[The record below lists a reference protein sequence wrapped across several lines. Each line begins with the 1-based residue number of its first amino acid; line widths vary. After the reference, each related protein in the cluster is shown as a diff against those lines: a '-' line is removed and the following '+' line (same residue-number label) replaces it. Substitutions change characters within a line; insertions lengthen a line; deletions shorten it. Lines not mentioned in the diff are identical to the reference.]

1 MFTGHKGIDL
11 ILHTIIDYVLRDY
24 IDSWY
29 SIVSDN
35 SEFSEVRTRGSIEQS
50 VHSACARIKN
60 TQWIPLITTKLADD
74 VATHTRIYRLATQV
88 VAEAGSDGQQTT
100 SSADAT
106 SSYRR
111 HSPQKR
117 MQTAAASGGGRK
129 ADTLEPPS
137 SNGAS
142 SMRHRRNKSDTD
154 LSWHLGGSGGTGSGV
169 SAVANSKFYTDP
181 VDEHKLLGDA
191 DSRLAAAFFDISD
204 TWRDECMDDRKLDEF
219 LMHASET
226 ILYFSIPEDDFACL
240 PLRHFLRTLLA
251 NVVCRPL
258 LDLLSDPDFINLQL
272 ARLVPRESINSEYF
286 IKLTRQ
292 CTDLSELRACRQF
305 VVREMDA
312 KYKEFG
318 QSSAELN
325 SLKYTQKL
333 IDLRLSYLQSSK
345 AAATSVAERT
355 GSSSGNSGGCG
366 DNRTLGVDMPILTL
380 EELLTKELALSYYL
394 DYLSI
399 LNLQKYVIFYLT
411 ALGEFFFSKPVRIMK
426 CNPNL
431 FVAGRA
437 EWKTIATRCILK
449 SQQQDNAAQRDA
461 LLAELR
467 DKAAALHR
475 EYLTSGSTN
484 YLQIDRGLIEA
495 LQIKCTNTLIVP
507 ENTWF
512 DSICKFVYEK
522 LKNEDVFLAQFYLS
536 SAYKKLLLELEFC
549 GSGHGGVES
558 LDFESSLGGLN
569 FETSSGDSNSAD
581 LAFEEGD
588 EDDEL
593 AALAAAGGSNS
604 DDESVTS
611 GSQMH
616 SLDVGLTLFKHS
628 RSHSD
633 CTGIFSDPL
642 RSMAASSTRSEH
654 PPRAHSPLP
663 FHGGGSHT
671 GTATA
676 AHQPPRVQARIIN
689 TAILCDGQYAVYAI
703 EVSVLLDE
711 AAVDGEAGRVKSWH
725 VYRRYSKFLELK
737 KLLVKRSAAIARIP
751 FPAKKTFQ
759 NTDRAVLEHRM
770 VVLNEF
776 LRLICQR
783 AEDNPD
789 IHGVVREF
797 MEPDTNDRKMHGGA
811 VIKTVTFW
819 HFECNSLI

>member
-1 MFTGHKGIDL
+1 MIFTDGRTDADIAAAKPLLLIPNIFEQTERRRRSGGGGHTGCMAENDGSASKRRKSHAADTTRKRSQIDSGIDLLFHQQCQQHTISSPTKVVPDTAAAGDRHHHQPHRSTKGSSQEDRNKWRPFDSIKVYTERRKSHDWAATSGGELRGPATAPTTVSDNRKSASFSFEMFYNNSHLIIRAFCSTGDISIGEECLLYTTMPFQMKTISPPGHHQQHHNHPTYNPNETAADKQPAAESTRESSASPKSTPRPARTMFTGHKGIDL

-50 VHSACARIKN
+50 VHGACARIKN

-74 VATHTRIYRLATQV
+74 VATHTRIYRLATQA
-88 VAEAGSDGQQTT
+88 VAETGSGGNQQQQAT

-106 SSYRR
+106 SAYRR

-117 MQTAAASGGGRK
+117 MPTATAGAGRK

-137 SNGAS
+137 SSNGASS

-226 ILYFSIPEDDFACL
+226 ILYFSIPEEDFACL
-240 PLRHFLRTLLA
+240 PLRHFLRALLA

-272 ARLVPRESINSEYF
+272 ARLVPRETINSEYF

-345 AAATSVAERT
+345 AAAASGAERA
-355 GSSSGNSGGCG
+355 GSSSGNSGGGG
-366 DNRTLGVDMPILTL
+366 DSRTSGVDVPILPL

-411 ALGEFFFSKPVRIMK
+411 ALGE
-426 CNPNL
+426 C
-431 FVAGRA
+431 
-437 EWKTIATRCILK
+437 CI
-449 SQQQDNAAQRDA
+449 S
-461 LLAELR
+461 
-467 DKAAALHR
+467 
-475 EYLTSGSTN
+475 
-484 YLQIDRGLIEA
+484 
-495 LQIKCTNTLIVP
+495 
-507 ENTWF
+507 
-512 DSICKFVYEK
+512 
-522 LKNEDVFLAQFYLS
+522 
-536 SAYKKLLLELEFC
+536 
-549 GSGHGGVES
+549 
-558 LDFESSLGGLN
+558 
-569 FETSSGDSNSAD
+569 
-581 LAFEEGD
+581 
-588 EDDEL
+588 
-593 AALAAAGGSNS
+593 
-604 DDESVTS
+604 
-611 GSQMH
+611 
-616 SLDVGLTLFKHS
+616 
-628 RSHSD
+628 
-633 CTGIFSDPL
+633 
-642 RSMAASSTRSEH
+642 
-654 PPRAHSPLP
+654 
-663 FHGGGSHT
+663 
-671 GTATA
+671 
-676 AHQPPRVQARIIN
+676 
-689 TAILCDGQYAVYAI
+689 
-703 EVSVLLDE
+703 
-711 AAVDGEAGRVKSWH
+711 
-725 VYRRYSKFLELK
+725 
-737 KLLVKRSAAIARIP
+737 
-751 FPAKKTFQ
+751 
-759 NTDRAVLEHRM
+759 
-770 VVLNEF
+770 
-776 LRLICQR
+776 
-783 AEDNPD
+783 
-789 IHGVVREF
+789 
-797 MEPDTNDRKMHGGA
+797 
-811 VIKTVTFW
+811 
-819 HFECNSLI
+819 